1 MFRVCR
7 RPTAGP
13 ERVPAVDATGIRYSN
28 GRGAS
33 GTPFASRRVESR
45 QRSRVASGRTA
56 QLARGRRR
64 GVKRKQIFC
73 CFLGL
78 RLLYLT
84 LAPRS

>member
-28 GRGAS
+28 TGGVGDPVRLA
-33 GTPFASRRVESR
+33 PSR

-56 QLARGRRR
+56 QLARRSPPWGET
-64 GVKRKQIFC
+64 KAD
-73 CFLGL
+73 FLLFFGL
-78 RLLYLT
+78 LESYLERL
-84 LAPRS
+84 S